1 MLVQINSEL
10 YARAIDIIQVKKQS
24 NGKWVA
30 LVQHEHGVTAHE
42 FFGGDVHV
50 LIRTINENLKK

>member
-10 YARAIDIIQVKKQS
+10 YARAVDIIQVKKQPD
-24 NGKWVA
+24 GKWVA
-30 LVQHEHGVTAHE
+30 LVQHEHGVTAHQ

-50 LIRTINENLKK
+50 LIRTINEILKK